1 METKPRNKFN
11 AESVFERTLAHC
23 ICYLM
28 WIKLNVFLH
37 CTLNS
42 HTGSGG
48 KIALNPGYI
57 LMALNYFYCLRF
69 PKFIQAKFLFTLG
82 YLVKVEVC
90 MDVSHYPATP
100 AILIAC
106 AGVRGQRA
114 GFSFHTPYR
123 TAGSVRVCTRA
134 ALRIQPWQAWCN
146 WLREVNP

>member
-1 METKPRNKFN
+1 MQKECECFWTYTGTLHLLPYVDQIKCLSSLHFKFTHRKWWEN
-11 AESVFERTLAHC
+11 CTESWLHS
-23 ICYLM
+23 YG
-28 WIKLNVFLH
+28 IKL
-37 CTLNS
+37 LN
-42 HTGSGG
+42 
-48 KIALNPGYI
+48 
-57 LMALNYFYCLRF
+57 FLRF
-69 PKFIQAKFLFTLG
+69 PKSIQAKFLFTLG